1 MRAEYTATGIDDYDN
16 VPPTGAGATDY
27 LIIDGYKKCR
37 LYALPI
43 RETDNGALKN
53 PATLK
58 PLGGTIYGATP
69 SFNPAQFDGGAES
82 N

>member
-1 MRAEYTATGIDDYDN
+1 MQTVCIVHTRN
-16 VPPTGAGATDY
+16 
-27 LIIDGYKKCR
+27 R
-37 LYALPI
+37 Q
-43 RETDNGALKN
+43 GALKN